1 LNNKEKSNVVKIGE
15 RMDKSVRQLRIAIDE
30 SEKMW
35 NVVSERERVG
45 LWKTWMYFISNM
57 EKTLTIIRD
66 NLSMPVKPENKP
78 YIL

>member
-1 LNNKEKSNVVKIGE
+1 MNNKEKSNVVKIGE
-15 RMDKSVRQLRIAIDE
+15 RMDKSVKQLKIAIDE

>member
-45 LWKTWMYFISNM
+45 LWKTWMYFIGNM
-57 EKTLTIIRD
+57 EKTLTILRD
-66 NLSMPVKPENKP
+66 NLSMPVKPENQP

>member
-1 LNNKEKSNVVKIGE
+1 MNNKEKSNVVKIGE
-15 RMDKSVRQLRIAIDE
+15 RMDKSVKQLRIAIDE

>member
-1 LNNKEKSNVVKIGE
+1 MNNKEKSNVVKIGE
-15 RMDKSVRQLRIAIDE
+15 RMDKSVKQLRIAIDE

-66 NLSMPVKPENKP
+66 NLSKPVKPENKP